1 MEIKLMLEAL
11 IQETVQQA
19 LLEDLTWW
27 QGLLRFHARKSR
39 RDHPERRRYKSLR
52 ANGTVSLM
60 LFVAVTIICSNER
73 QDLK

>member
-1 MEIKLMLEAL
+1 M
-11 IQETVQQA
+11 
-19 LLEDLTWW
+19 
-27 QGLLRFHARKSR
+27 LRFHARKSR
-39 RDHPERRRYKSLR
+39 RDNPERRRYKSLR